1 MREKKGSR
9 VFICE
14 VVSVIFR
21 VGIFADNTEIIAENI
36 PVFFLIICKII
47 LKSKKIRDV
56 PFSV

>member
-1 MREKKGSR
+1 MGEKKGSR

-14 VVSVIFR
+14 VVSVIFVLKFYFR

-47 LKSKKIRDV
+47 LKSK
-56 PFSV
+56 